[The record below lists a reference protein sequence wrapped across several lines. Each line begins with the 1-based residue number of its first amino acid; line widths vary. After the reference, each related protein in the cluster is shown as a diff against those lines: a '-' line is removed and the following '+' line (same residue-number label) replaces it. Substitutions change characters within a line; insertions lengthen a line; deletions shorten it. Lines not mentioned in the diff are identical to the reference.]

1 MAWLNLYFSICR
13 FWNETEYSDSVI
25 WKMKEKMLPYV
36 PPPYFPPHLIF
47 CCAATGAL
55 RGRGGHGASVTVG
68 RNRHLWSQAVCTQI
82 MTFKSTKLSFLEIEQ
97 LCSVFS
103 CTCCI
108 WEVFILSSTGF
119 RFQYQ
124 LFILV
129 SLSIYPFWFIVHLNG
144 LSLWATFQ
152 KGSYMLNFLNSCT
165 FETVFLLT
173 LLVNI

>member
-1 MAWLNLYFSICR
+1 MKQNIPTLSYERWRRKCSHTCR
-13 FWNETEYSDSVI
+13 LLIS
-25 WKMKEKMLPYV
+25 LPTSFFV
-36 PPPYFPPHLIF
+36 VRPQG
-47 CCAATGAL
+47 ASEAVGATGPA
-55 RGRGGHGASVTVG
+55 VTLG